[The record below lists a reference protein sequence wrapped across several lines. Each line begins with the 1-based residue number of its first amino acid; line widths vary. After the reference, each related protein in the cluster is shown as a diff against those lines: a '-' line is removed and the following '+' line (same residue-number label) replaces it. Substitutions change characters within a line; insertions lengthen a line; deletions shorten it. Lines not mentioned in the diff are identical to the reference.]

1 LQDLATTYT
10 SSGLQIKPLLRK
22 ILTHPDLFA
31 SIDEPNMLKTPVVY
45 AVGVL
50 RALARPITDSTV
62 SDYLGAMGQTPYFP
76 PNVSGWEGGLA
87 WLNTNT
93 ALARWGFV
101 AQLVTTGPKIDDVVG
116 ETVQAAFDRAYAGV
130 GSPWLAQGTRDQILA
145 AANRMPSKLPT
156 QRLQRQQVLRTLMLA
171 GPDAQVM

>member
-1 LQDLATTYT
+1 
-10 SSGLQIKPLLRK
+10 
-22 ILTHPDLFA
+22 
-31 SIDEPNMLKTPVVY
+31 MLKTPVVY

-76 PNVSGWEGGLA
+76 PNVSGWEGGLS

-101 AQLVTTGPKIDDVVG
+101 TQLVTTGPKVDDIPG
-116 ETVQAAFDRAYAGV
+116 ETTQAAYDRAYAGV
-130 GSPWLAQGTRDQILA
+130 NSPWLAAGTRDQILA
-145 AANRMPSKLPT
+145 AANKMPSKT
-156 QRLQRQQVLRTLMLA
+156 SIQRLQRQQVLRTLMLA